1 MDTSRADFVREHKKT
16 LRQADKRL
24 EEALK
29 TATKGDKERVS
40 HDKALQD
47 AKDLSHLAHRE
58 LKALDNG
65 DDMTFADDRSG
76 LEATLHKLLQALG
89 SVHPTS

>member
-1 MDTSRADFVREHKKT
+1 MDTSRQDFVREHKRT

-29 TATKGDKERVS
+29 TVSKGDKERVS

-58 LKALDNG
+58 LRALDNG
-65 DDMTFADDRSG
+65 DDATFAEDRSG
-76 LEATLHKLLQALG
+76 FDVTMSKLRLALD
-89 SVHPTS
+89 SAHVS

>member
-1 MDTSRADFVREHKKT
+1 MDTSRQDYVREHKKT

-24 EEALK
+24 QEALK
-29 TATKGDKERVS
+29 TQTSSDKDRVS

-65 DDMTFADDRSG
+65 DDSTFADDRSV
-76 LEATLHKLLQALG
+76 LEATLQRLLL
-89 SVHPTS
+89 SLERVHTS

>member
-1 MDTSRADFVREHKKT
+1 MDTSHEDFVREHKKT

-24 EEALK
+24 EDALK
-29 TATKGDKERVS
+29 SVLKLGKDVAR

-58 LKALDNG
+58 LRALDNA
-65 DDMTFADDRSG
+65 DDTAFATDRSG
-76 LEATLHKLLQALG
+76 LEVTLAKLQLALDG
-89 SVHPTS
+89 VKSS